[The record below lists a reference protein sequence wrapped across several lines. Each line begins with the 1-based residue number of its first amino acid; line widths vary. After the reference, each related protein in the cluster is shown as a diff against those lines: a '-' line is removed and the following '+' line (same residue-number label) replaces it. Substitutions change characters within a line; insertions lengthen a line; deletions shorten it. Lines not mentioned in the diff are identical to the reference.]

1 MHQGNFTKGNHQLL
15 YIKVISSTIHACNT
29 PISCLCRG
37 GGPVSEHVYQ
47 YTAVCEFSR
56 VRCFA
61 HTVFTARQARFDC
74 RVVDALGHLVA
85 GLRSF
90 VPIDRASALLQSP
103 WNYWH
108 RQTERRTGKDTNGLG
123 NRDEN
128 IFKKQR
134 GKGENRGYRCV
145 RKEKVKP
152 TKRDGD
158 KEL

>member
-37 GGPVSEHVYQ
+37 GLCLSVSMCTSTQLCVFVS
-47 YTAVCEFSR
+47 VCL
-56 VRCFA
+56 C
-61 HTVFTARQARFDC
+61 RFDC